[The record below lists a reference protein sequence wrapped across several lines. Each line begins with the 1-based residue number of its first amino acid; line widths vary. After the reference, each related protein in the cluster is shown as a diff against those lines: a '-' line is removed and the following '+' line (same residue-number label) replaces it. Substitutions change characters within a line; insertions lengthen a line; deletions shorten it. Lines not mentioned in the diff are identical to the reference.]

1 MMVDKTGKTAP
12 TQTGADAEE
21 RLDPADLAS
30 AELALDDLFA
40 SVRTAAPAPLP
51 EEVEQAILSEAAA
64 TQAAILNRQA
74 LASDLASPPG
84 AAGSGFFAGLRE
96 LLAGLGGWPALGGLA
111 TASAAGLWIGLAPP
125 AFLPDPVSLAGIE
138 LSEDSLPDDSYDLA
152 VVLSEEME

>member
-1 MMVDKTGKTAP
+1 MVDKTGKTAP

-21 RLDPADLAS
+21 RLDPADLAA

>member
-1 MMVDKTGKTAP
+1 M
-12 TQTGADAEE
+12 
-21 RLDPADLAS
+21 DPADLAS